1 MEINSS
7 DEEEDDGL
15 EGRLNLAALQRLKRR
30 DERFEDQL
38 RRTMLSK
45 MKRIASA

>member
-15 EGRLNLAALQRLKRR
+15 EGRLNLAALQRLEK
-30 DERFEDQL
+30 
-38 RRTMLSK
+38 
-45 MKRIASA
+45 AG